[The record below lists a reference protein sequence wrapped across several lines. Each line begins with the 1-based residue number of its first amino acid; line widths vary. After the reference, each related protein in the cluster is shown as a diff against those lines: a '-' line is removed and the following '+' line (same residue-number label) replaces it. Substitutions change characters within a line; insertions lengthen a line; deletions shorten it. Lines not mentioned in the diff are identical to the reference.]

1 MEAALLEE
9 VLACP
14 SLPSLPAVAVRVIEL
29 TADKNVSLKELAD
42 TIQNDQGLSAKVLRT
57 VNSSYYGL
65 RTRCAS
71 INKALVML
79 GLGPV
84 KALALGFS
92 LVASQQI
99 DPRSGFDLVAYW
111 RRGLYTAVASKSIA
125 EAAQK
130 SFADEAFLAGL
141 LQDVGVMAMFRS
153 LGARYQEVL
162 QKTGGDHSKLV
173 RLELE
178 AFDMQHPEVGAML
191 AERWRLPKEL
201 VLPVR
206 FHERPTA
213 APVECADIVRCVS
226 LGNMAHDV
234 LTEADP
240 GPALKRLYAKAEQWL
255 KITPSSMDD
264 TLKLVAQAAKEMSG
278 LFKLDTGAAR
288 DIDTVLSQ
296 AHAQLSQIRPPL
308 STNTAS
314 EDGLAKLLAAD
325 GTVDPLTGAMARSAF
340 DTAIKWAFGTSKSQ
354 GGGVGLVQ
362 VSVDCLEQAQTRG
375 GTELGDQIL
384 VGVATLLHKHFIP
397 LGGVVCRLNGGLF
410 SVVLQGVAKPAVIR
424 ATDEFRIDLERGW
437 PGWKTQAGV
446 AADGMAVSVGIASR
460 DPLEPSGVGSPSELI
475 IAAARAIQRCR
486 EEGQAGVRT
495 AMAA

>member
-1 MEAALLEE
+1 MEVALLEE

-29 TADKNVSLKELAD
+29 TADRNVSLKELAD
-42 TIQNDQGLSAKVLRT
+42 TIQNDQGLTAKILRT

-65 RTRCAS
+65 RTRCGS

-84 KALALGFS
+84 KSLALGFS

-111 RRGLYTAVASKSIA
+111 RRGLYTAVAAKSLA

-130 SFADEAFLAGL
+130 NFADEAFLAGL
-141 LQDVGVMAMFRS
+141 LQDVGVMAMFQA
-153 LGARYQEVL
+153 LGPRYRRVL
-162 QKTGGDHSKLV
+162 MDTGGDHSKLV

-201 VLPVR
+201 VMPVR

-213 APVECADIVRCVS
+213 APVDCADIVRCVA
-226 LGNMAHDV
+226 LGNMVHDV
-234 LTEADP
+234 LTDAEPSAS
-240 GPALKRLYAKAEQWL
+240 LKRLYAKAEQWL
-255 KITPSSMDD
+255 KITPSVLDD
-264 TLKLVAQAAKEMSG
+264 SIKLVAQATKELSN
-278 LFKLDTGAAR
+278 LFKLDTGETK
-288 DIDTVLSQ
+288 DVEQVLNKAQ
-296 AHAQLSQIRPPL
+296 AQLTQMRPPV
-308 STNTAS
+308 SASASS

-325 GTVDPLTGAMARSAF
+325 ANIDPLTGAMARSAF

-362 VSVDCLEQAQTRG
+362 VSVDSLESAQNRG

-384 VGVATLLHKHFIP
+384 VGVATLLHKHFVP

-437 PGWKTQAGV
+437 PGWRTQKGV
-446 AADGMAVSVGIASR
+446 AADGMSVSVGIASR
-460 DPLEPSGVGSPSELI
+460 DPKDAEGVGSPSELI
-475 IAAARAIQRCR
+475 IAAAKAIQRCR
-486 EEGQAGVRT
+486 EDGLIGVRT
-495 AMAA
+495 RMAA

>member
-1 MEAALLEE
+1 MEVALLEE
-9 VLACP
+9 ILACP

-42 TIQNDQGLSAKVLRT
+42 TIQNDQGLATKILRT

-99 DPRSGFDLVAYW
+99 DPRTGFDLVAYW
-111 RRGLYTAVASKSIA
+111 RRGLFTAVGSKSIA
-125 EAAQK
+125 EAALK
-130 SFADEAFLAGL
+130 SFGDEAFLAGL
-141 LQDVGVMAMFRS
+141 LQDIGVMAMYQA
-153 LGARYQEVL
+153 LGTRYRDVL
-162 QKTGGDHSKLV
+162 TKTGGDHSKLV

-201 VLPVR
+201 VMPVR

-213 APVECADIVRCVS
+213 APVDCSEIVRCVA

-234 LTEADP
+234 LTEAEP
-240 GPALKRLYAKAEQWL
+240 GPALKRLYAKAEQWF
-255 KITPSSMDD
+255 KITPSVMDD
-264 TLKLVAQAAKEMSG
+264 TLKLIGQATREMSG
-278 LFKLDTGAAR
+278 LFKLDTGESKDVEA
-288 DIDTVLSQ
+288 VLSR
-296 AHAQLSQIRPPL
+296 AHSQLSQIRPPM
-308 STNTAS
+308 STSTVS

-325 GTVDPLTGAMARSAF
+325 GGVDPLTGAMARSAF
-340 DTAIKWAFGTSKSQ
+340 DTAIKWAFGVCKTQ
-354 GGGVGLVQ
+354 GGTVGLVQ
-362 VSVDCLEQAQTRG
+362 VSVDCLEAAQTRG

-384 VGVATLLHKHFIP
+384 VGIATLLHKHFIP

-410 SVVLQGVAKPAVIR
+410 SVVLQGVTKPAVVR
-424 ATDEFRIDLERGW
+424 ASDEFRIDLERGW

-446 AADGMAVSVGIASR
+446 AANGMSVSVGIASR
-460 DPLEPSGVGSPSELI
+460 DPQEPTGVGSPSELI
-475 IAAARAIQRCR
+475 IAAAKAIQRCR
-486 EEGQAGVRT
+486 EGGIVGIRT

>member
-29 TADKNVSLKELAD
+29 TGDRNVSLKELAD

-65 RTRCAS
+65 RTRCAT
-71 INKALVML
+71 INKALVLL

-141 LQDVGVMAMFRS
+141 LQDIGMMAMFQA
-153 LGARYQEVL
+153 LGSRYKEVL
-162 QKTGGDHSKLV
+162 QATGGDHGKLV

-178 AFDMQHPEVGAML
+178 SLDMQHPEVGAML

-201 VLPVR
+201 VMPVR

-213 APVECADIVRCVS
+213 APVECADIVRCVA
-226 LGNMAHDV
+226 LGNIAHDV
-234 LTEADP
+234 LTEPDP
-240 GPALKRLYAKAEQWL
+240 SQALKRLYAKAEQWF
-255 KITPSSMDD
+255 KITPSTMDD
-264 TLKLVAQAAKEMSG
+264 TLKVVGQAAKEMSA
-278 LFKLDTGAAR
+278 LFKLDTGAAQ
-288 DIDTVLSQ
+288 DVEQVLSR
-296 AHAQLSQIRPPL
+296 AHAQLSQIRPPM
-308 STNTAS
+308 STNPAS
-314 EDGLAKLLAAD
+314 EDGLAKLLASD
-325 GTVDPLTGAMARSAF
+325 GNVDPLTGAMARSAF
-340 DTAIKWAFGTSKSQ
+340 DTAIKWAFGVCKTQ

-362 VSVDCLEQAQTRG
+362 VSVDCLEQATARG
-375 GTELGDQIL
+375 GNELGDQVL

-410 SVVLQGVAKPAVIR
+410 SVVLQGVARPAIIR

-437 PGWKTQAGV
+437 PGWRTQTGV
-446 AADGMAVSVGIASR
+446 AADGMAVSVGVASR
-460 DPLEPSGVGSPSELI
+460 DPQEPTGVGSPSELI
-475 IAAARAIQRCR
+475 IAAARAIQKCR
-486 EEGQAGVRT
+486 EEGAAGVRT